1 MKSRHKLN
9 RMELREER
17 TAYGFLFLSLIGT
30 TVFILVPIL
39 MSMFLGFTAWN
50 PMKGLAGVEF
60 TGLENFQN
68 ILKDDRVLS
77 AIRNNLIY
85 SFSYVPLT
93 ISIALVMA
101 SLLNKFVFC
110 KIPIRMMTFM
120 PYISSL
126 VSVATV
132 WMVLLYPDKG
142 PVNSIFNP
150 K

>member
-1 MKSRHKLN
+1 
-9 RMELREER
+9 
-17 TAYGFLFLSLIGT
+17 
-30 TVFILVPIL
+30 
-39 MSMFLGFTAWN
+39 
-50 PMKGLAGVEF
+50 MKGLAGVEF

-132 WMVLLYPDKG
+132 
-142 PVNSIFNP
+142 
-150 K
+150 